1 MANFP
6 KRAALIWR
14 FSLLLG
20 LIFFALAGA
29 APIVAYGQLEPITN
43 REAQCVFAGD
53 ARNISITLH
62 NSGGQ
67 NFNREVRTRIYQTS
81 SATAVLLSEN
91 PWRQI
96 QVPAGETVLESAA
109 LDFPAVKA
117 KTKYLVQWLVDTN
130 VLGVTPVLVYP
141 TNLLQT
147 LKSFLSETNFGVFD
161 PGDRLKPLL
170 KAQGIKFADMAET
183 GLDDFSGQLAVI
195 GPFQSRAQVPDGLV
209 EQVQTLAKKNVAV
222 VWIQPPQEKPDKL
235 LPSFYCVQK
244 NQTDVVVVQPDLVS
258 DLLDNPQAQLNLI
271 YFSQLALNPQPPVLP
286 GLSPPEEISKD
297 LR

>member
-1 MANFP
+1 MISCCW
-6 KRAALIWR
+6 AAVAKAQLQLVPDKEPEQV
-14 FSLLLG
+14 FSG
-20 LIFFALAGA
+20 NARK
-29 APIVAYGQLEPITN
+29 VTTVWHN
-43 REAQCVFAGD
+43 AGD
-53 ARNISITLH
+53 KTAGYEICARIF
-62 NSGGQ
+62 Q
-67 NFNREVRTRIYQTS
+67 AS

-91 PWRQI
+91 PWKQI
-96 QVPAGETVLESAA
+96 QVPAGETALESAA

-117 KTKYLVQWLVDTN
+117 KTKFLVQWLADTN

-271 YFSQLALNPQPPVLP
+271 YFCQLALNPQPPVLP